1 MKIEKNKGGFTVKLS
16 NQLFDKTE
24 GDNSKAAS
32 YID

>member
-16 NQLFDKTE
+16 NQFSDKTGGE
-24 GDNSKAAS
+24 NSKAAS